1 MKLSLI
7 LFTVLFASVGS
18 VINDDVTTSKTSGE
32 FTSGEL
38 GSSEDQN
45 MTSDDSSACNNW
57 YLKYYK
63 GNYTCVGHK
72 PWEIAPISVR
82 EQYYVEGIGGAVRFG
97 LHHVT
102 KTIWAGSGKS
112 VQRVFIEYH
121 DVETGIKTCVT
132 QKDFGSGD
140 AQSIYRTATCM
151 KNVAISPITVTVV
164 DDVFTDNPNPKPP
177 CGCASADGSPDDYSD
192 ENYDD
197 MNVVEYVIVLQCDPD
212 FCPESEDLDCNSF
225 SH

>member
-45 MTSDDSSACNNW
+45 MTSDDSSSCNNW

-63 GNYTCVGHK
+63 GNYTSGTEK
-72 PWEIAPISVR
+72 PWEISPISVR
-82 EQYYVEGIGGAVRFG
+82 AQYYVEGEGGAVRFG
-97 LHHVT
+97 LNHLT
-102 KTIWAGSGKS
+102 KTIWAGSGNS
-112 VQRVFIEYH
+112 VKRVFIEYY
-121 DVETGIKTCVT
+121 DGETGFKNCTT

-140 AQSIYRTATCM
+140 AQSIYVTANCM
-151 KNVAISPITVTVV
+151 KNVAISPVTITVV
-164 DDVFTDNPNPKPP
+164 DDVFSDNLSPKPP
-177 CGCASADGSPDDYSD
+177 CGCVSADGNEDDYSH

-197 MNVVEYVIVLQCDPD
+197 MNVIEYIVVLQCDPN
-212 FCPESEDLDCNSF
+212 FCPAESPLLD
-225 SH
+225 